1 MRNEVAEFILKKTET
16 QLDSIVFMTGD
27 LGFSVLEPL
36 KEKLGK
42 RFINV
47 GVAESMMTTLAASF
61 ASYGHKTFSYSI
73 TPFATFRCLEQIRN
87 DICYHNMDVTVIG
100 IGAGFGYGPLGPTH
114 HAVEDLAAV
123 WSIPNISVY
132 HPADLNEAFACFEHS
147 WNIKGPKY
155 LRLSKGGDGYL
166 SKQPLNNLKDASVV
180 EYSKGQGLTIVSTG
194 NILVDVLK
202 ATAKFPEG
210 KIQVLSCPIIKP
222 FPEEE
227 FVNKITSKNVLIVEE
242 LSPYGGFS
250 GHCSKSILKHKP
262 DLCRNVKFLSAADAF
277 SKVVGSTDFQRRN
290 AGISFDI
297 IEATIKEF
305 KL

>member
-1 MRNEVAEFILKKTET
+1 MRNEVAEFILKKSEAHPDN
-16 QLDSIVFMTGD
+16 LVFMTGD

-36 KEKLGK
+36 KERLGK
-42 RFINV
+42 HFINV
-47 GVAESMMTTLAASF
+47 GVAESMMTTLAAAF

-87 DICYHNMDVTVIG
+87 DICYHNKDVTVIG
-100 IGAGFGYGPLGPTH
+100 IGAGFGYGALGPTH

-123 WSIPNISVY
+123 WSLPNISVY

-166 SKQPLNNLKDASVV
+166 SRTPLNDFKDFKVV
-180 EYSKGQGLTIVSTG
+180 EYATGKDLTVISTG

-202 ATAKFPEG
+202 AVSQFSDRS
-210 KIQVLSCPIIKP
+210 IQVLSCPVIKP

-227 FVNKITSKNVLIVEE
+227 LVSKITSSSIVVVEE

-250 GHCSKSILKHKP
+250 GHCSKAILKHKP
-262 DLCRNVKFLSAADAF
+262 GLCQNFKVLSAADAF
-277 SKVVGSTDFQRRN
+277 SKVVGSTEFQRRN
-290 AGISFDI
+290 AGISADI
-297 IEATIKEF
+297 IESTIRS
-305 KL
+305 LI